1 MLAKLAL
8 GNVRK
13 SLRDFAVYFV
23 TVALGVAVFYAF
35 NTIADQADFL
45 GDDVSG
51 IVASIGGI
59 MRGLTVFLALVLGFL
74 MVYANNFLVR
84 RRKREL
90 GLYQVLGMRPSQV
103 SAVLALETLISGA
116 GAFAAGLAAGV
127 LLSQLLVFVT
137 AALFH
142 DTITAFSFRFS
153 PAAALFTLEC
163 FALMFAV
170 MLVFNMRALRRV
182 RLVDLMDAERVNE
195 EIKLRSLPA
204 SVFVFV
210 VGVALVV
217 GAYVRLLRDGLP
229 ISGFEGE
236 AGLAFCITTGM
247 VCAGTVAAFYALSGF
262 LVSLM
267 RRMPRVYWRGL
278 NMLTLRQLS
287 SRVNT
292 ASGSM
297 AAISMILFLAITA
310 VTTGVSVCSAFST
323 SIEQHNPYDA
333 SVDVVYYDTDSPM
346 VLQSLPKDASGQVI
360 EGYGT
365 QTQEHDPAEM
375 LAQTGYDLAQVADVC
390 EVHVHEASSLAE
402 GRWQSLDVMVEK
414 TGAQLSSSLSTMTDD
429 GGILVMG
436 LSDFNR
442 LRAFL
447 GLDAVELGADEYA
460 VSCDM
465 GEGLVEFYNQVMG
478 AGYIVSLAGRDLVPS
493 AVGVIA
499 DQSASMMNSVLGS
512 NPGYFIVPDDIADQ
526 APCMNAFINVRYK
539 QGCET
544 QAEDMLARLADL
556 QTKDIFTENGT
567 TFACIAAVVDRETS
581 WTSMNSMTGI
591 VSYMAVYIGFV
602 LVVACAAILAIQ
614 QLCATTDARQSWR
627 LLWELGAPRRLV
639 YRSLLA
645 QTLVYFLL
653 PLAVGFAHSL
663 VALSCVRDIVEAF
676 GSFDITTAAFS
687 NVALFVAVYGAYMFV
702 TYRLSRSLVTAA
714 MRG

>member
-1 MLAKLAL
+1 MLVKLAL

-13 SLRDFAVYFV
+13 SLRDFAVYFA

-45 GDDVSG
+45 SAEVSG

-59 MRGLTVFLALVLGFL
+59 MGGLTVFLALVLGFL

-90 GLYQVLGMRPSQV
+90 GLYQMLGMRPAQV
-103 SAVLALETLISGA
+103 SAVLALETLISGL
-116 GAFAAGLAAGV
+116 GAFAVGLALGV

-153 PAAALFTLEC
+153 PSAALFTLEC

-170 MLVFNMRALRRV
+170 MLAFNMRALRRV
-182 RLVDLMDAERVNE
+182 HLVDLMNAERVNE
-195 EIKLRSLPA
+195 EVKLRSLPV
-204 SVFVFV
+204 SVAVFIA
-210 VGVALVV
+210 GAALVV

-229 ISGFEGE
+229 ISGFEGD
-236 AGLAFCITTGM
+236 AGRSFCITTGM
-247 VCAGTVAAFYALSGF
+247 VCAGTVAVFYALSGF

-267 RRMPRVYWRGL
+267 RHMPRVYWRGL
-278 NMLTLRQLS
+278 NMLTLRQLN

-297 AAISMILFLAITA
+297 AAIAMILFLAITA

-333 SVDVVYYDTDSPM
+333 SVDVVYYDADSPM
-346 VLQSLPKDASGQVI
+346 VLQSLPKDAAGQAL
-360 EGYGT
+360 EGYGV

-375 LAQTGYDLAQVADVC
+375 LAQAGYDLSQVADVC
-390 EVHVHEASSLAE
+390 EVYVREASSLAE
-402 GRWQSLDVMVEK
+402 GRWQSLDVMTEK
-414 TGAQLSSSLSTMTDD
+414 TGVQLSSSLSTMSDD
-429 GGILVMG
+429 GGILVVG

-447 GLDAVELGADEYA
+447 GMDPVELGPDEYA
-460 VSCDM
+460 ISCDM
-465 GEGLVEFYNQVMG
+465 GEGLVDFYSQVMG
-478 AGYIVSLAGRDLVPS
+478 AGYTVTLAGRDLAPR
-493 AVGVIA
+493 AAGVIA
-499 DQSASMMNSVLGS
+499 DRSASMMNSVLGS
-512 NPGYFIVPDDIADQ
+512 NPGYFIVPDDIAGQ
-526 APCMNAFINVRYK
+526 APCMNAFVNVRYK
-539 QGCET
+539 QGLET
-544 QAEDMLARLADL
+544 QAEDMLGRLADL
-556 QTKDIFTENGT
+556 QTKDIFAENGT
-567 TFACIAAVVDRETS
+567 TFAYIATVIDRDTS
-581 WTSMNSMTGI
+581 WSAMNGMTGM

-614 QLCATTDARQSWR
+614 QLCATTDARQSWK

-639 YRSLLA
+639 YRSLLV

-653 PLAVGFAHSL
+653 PLVMGFAHSL

-676 GSFDITTAAFS
+676 GSFDITTAAIS
-687 NVALFVAVYGAYMFV
+687 NAALFVAVYGVYMFV
-702 TYRLSRSLVTAA
+702 AYRLSRSLVTAE
-714 MRG
+714 MVR